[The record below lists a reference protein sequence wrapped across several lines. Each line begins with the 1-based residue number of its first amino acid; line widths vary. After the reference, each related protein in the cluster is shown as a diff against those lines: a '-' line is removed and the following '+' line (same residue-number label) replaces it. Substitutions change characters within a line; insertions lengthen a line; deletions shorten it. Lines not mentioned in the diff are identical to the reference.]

1 MVRAS
6 ELEPGGSLVRFSTGT
21 ELGKLFWAFWC
32 WNSPSSLITLYS
44 KQGHGLSWPNDIRR
58 LADIHSF
65 IVKSYR
71 GDHQYAVATAVKR
84 LLCVSFPDY
93 SWRWMTRFDHA
104 SQNHC
109 LSCYSC
115 EVGCRHDFYLWWNLR
130 WESKWEQGFI
140 DGFKISL
147 MLW

>member
-6 ELEPGGSLVRFSTGT
+6 ELELGGSWVRFSTGARKIVVSFLVF
-21 ELGKLFWAFWC
+21 EFSFL
-32 WNSPSSLITLYS
+32 NTLYS